1 MKKLLLLAALCA
13 TLTAPAQEKVPADE
27 VQKIARRLTEQFGEL
42 SDAQIKVAPDAAR
55 GDAFKAG
62 DIAVLVLPDKN
73 LTAAALEKLGAD
85 LVPVG
90 QLYFKAIAPAKDG
103 KVAASDKLRIVTI
116 NDKGTD
122 HRIPLCL
129 LGARK
134 RDDRLELVVFG
145 SEKTPFTQVTLRKA
159 EGTQNAPIELSGEK
173 QDEESGSVTL
183 SILGQYKA
191 TLVVMKQAN

>member
-1 MKKLLLLAALCA
+1 MKKLLLLTTLCA
-13 TLTAPAQEKVPADE
+13 SLTASAQEKVSADE

-62 DIAVLVLPDKN
+62 EIIVMVLPDKN

-85 LVPVG
+85 LVSVG
-90 QLYFKAIAPAKDG
+90 QLYFKAVAPAKDG
-103 KVAASDKLRIVTI
+103 KVAPSDKLRIVTVS
-116 NDKGTD
+116 DQGTD

-159 EGTQNAPIELSGEK
+159 EGSQGAPIELSGEK